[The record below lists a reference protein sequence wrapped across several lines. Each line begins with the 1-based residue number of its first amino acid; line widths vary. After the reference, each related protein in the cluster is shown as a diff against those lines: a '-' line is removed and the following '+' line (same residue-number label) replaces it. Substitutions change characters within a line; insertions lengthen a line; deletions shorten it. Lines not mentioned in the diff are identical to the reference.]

1 MPQKGSFTT
10 TTSAKILRK
19 RSEEIERPQC
29 ASVLLAVAVTAASKF
44 AEAAAGTKESNSVP
58 IFAAWP
64 QTAN

>member
-10 TTSAKILRK
+10 TSSAKILRK

-29 ASVLLAVAVTAASKF
+29 ASVLLAVAVF
-44 AEAAAGTKESNSVP
+44 AEAGAGTKESNSVP

-64 QTAN
+64 QTLN